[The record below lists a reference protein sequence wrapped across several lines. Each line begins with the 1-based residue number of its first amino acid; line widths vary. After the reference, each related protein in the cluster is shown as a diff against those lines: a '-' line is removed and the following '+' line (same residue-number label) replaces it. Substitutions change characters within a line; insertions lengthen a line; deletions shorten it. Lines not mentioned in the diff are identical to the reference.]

1 MPSTQRRI
9 KIDLESIFLLTGL
22 ADYII
27 PFTIRAICDLGV
39 ADRLADGP
47 RSIEDLAKLTGTHA
61 PSLYRALRALACKE
75 VFAEVEPGV
84 FDLTPMAQ
92 FLRADHP
99 LSLKDAYSLIPADI
113 EAWANL
119 DFSVRTGQA
128 AFDHTHGC
136 GYWEYMRANPEQ
148 ADRFDRSQQAQ
159 TGLELRVFLRAY
171 DWGAFS
177 TLVDV
182 GGGNGSFLA
191 GLLARFTG
199 VHGVLFDQ
207 PEVVSRARAAIG
219 RLSVSSRCD
228 LVGGDFFESVP
239 SSADAYL
246 LKRVLYGWHDAD
258 AVQLLKTIR
267 AAMRNDSRLLI
278 IEPLDEP
285 GGGTDIARRYDLA
298 MLVMKGSGAR
308 TREHI
313 AELCNDAR
321 LRVASVTDTF
331 MFPIMEVQPVS

>member
-1 MPSTQRRI
+1 
-9 KIDLESIFLLTGL
+9 
-22 ADYII
+22 
-27 PFTIRAICDLGV
+27 
-39 ADRLADGP
+39 
-47 RSIEDLAKLTGTHA
+47 
-61 PSLYRALRALACKE
+61 
-75 VFAEVEPGV
+75 
-84 FDLTPMAQ
+84 
-92 FLRADHP
+92 
-99 LSLKDAYSLIPADI
+99 
-113 EAWANL
+113 
-119 DFSVRTGQA
+119 
-128 AFDHTHGC
+128 
-136 GYWEYMRANPEQ
+136 MRANPEQ